1 MRAIVAASLLVTTLL
16 SAHTAHAR
24 DVGDD
29 PMPVVVDD
37 TQDQVVGA
45 VPSDPPSPDVPV
57 VVVENPRLA
66 CIRRV
71 ESHNDPNA
79 TNRYSGAMG
88 LYQFLPSTWRT
99 TPQGRQG
106 LSAYDPVAATAAAE
120 WMIQQGRIR
129 EWVAV
134 SRGFC

>member
-1 MRAIVAASLLVTTLL
+1 VAVVRVAALL
-16 SAHTAHAR
+16 SATLLVLTTHVAHAR

-29 PMPVVVDD
+29 PVPVVNQDD
-37 TQDQVVGA
+37 TQDQVVEA
-45 VPSDPPSPDVPV
+45 VVEP

-88 LYQFLPSTWRT
+88 LYQFLPST
-99 TPQGRQG
+99 QGRAG
-106 LSAYDPVAATAAAE
+106 LSAYDPVAATAAAN
-120 WMIQQGRIR
+120 WMLSVGRAR
-129 EWVAV
+129 EWDAV
-134 SRGFC
+134 RFYGC

>member
-1 MRAIVAASLLVTTLL
+1 VAAVRAIVAASLLVTTLL
-16 SAHTAHAR
+16 STSTAHAR

-29 PMPVVVDD
+29 PAPVVVDD
-37 TQDQVVGA
+37 TQDQVVEA
-45 VPSDPPSPDVPV
+45 VVEP

-99 TPQGRQG
+99 TPQGRAG

>member
-1 MRAIVAASLLVTTLL
+1 VRAIVAASLLVTTLL

-29 PMPVVVDD
+29 PVPVVVDD
-37 TQDQVVGA
+37 TQDQVVEA
-45 VPSDPPSPDVPV
+45 VVEPV

-99 TPQGRQG
+99 TPQGRAG
-106 LSAYDPVAATAAAE
+106 LSAYDPVAATAAAN
-120 WMIQQGRIR
+120 WMLSVGRAR
-129 EWVAV
+129 EWDAV
-134 SRGFC
+134 RFYGC

>member
-1 MRAIVAASLLVTTLL
+1 VRAIVAASLLVTTLL
-16 SAHTAHAR
+16 SASTAHAR

-29 PMPVVVDD
+29 PTPVVVDD
-37 TQDQVVGA
+37 AQDQVVEA
-45 VPSDPPSPDVPV
+45 VVEQPV

-99 TPQGRQG
+99 TPQGRAG
-106 LSAYDPVAATAAAE
+106 LSAYDPVAATAAAN
-120 WMIQQGRIR
+120 WMLSVGRAR

-134 SRGFC
+134 SGGWC

>member
-1 MRAIVAASLLVTTLL
+1 
-16 SAHTAHAR
+16 
-24 DVGDD
+24 VGDD
-29 PMPVVVDD
+29 PTPVVVDD
-37 TQDQVVGA
+37 AQDQVVEA
-45 VPSDPPSPDVPV
+45 VVEQPV

-66 CIRRV
+66 CIRRI

-99 TPQGRQG
+99 TPQGRAG

>member
-1 MRAIVAASLLVTTLL
+1 MRVALL
-16 SAHTAHAR
+16 SATLLVLTTHVAHAR

-29 PMPVVVDD
+29 PVPVSSQDD
-37 TQDQVVGA
+37 AQDQVVGT

-57 VVVENPRLA
+57 VVENPRLA
-66 CIRRV
+66 CIRRI

-99 TPQGRQG
+99 TPQGRAG
-106 LSAYDPVAATAAAE
+106 LSAYDPVAATAAAN
-120 WMIQQGRIR
+120 WMLSVGRAR
-129 EWVAV
+129 EWDAV
-134 SRGFC
+134 RFYGC

>member
-1 MRAIVAASLLVTTLL
+1 VRAIVAASLLVTTLL
-16 SAHTAHAR
+16 SAHTASAR

-29 PMPVVVDD
+29 PVPVVNQDD
-37 TQDQVVGA
+37 TQDQAQAVEAVVEQ
-45 VPSDPPSPDVPV
+45 PV

-99 TPQGRQG
+99 TPQGRAG
-106 LSAYDPVAATAAAE
+106 LSAYDPVAATAAAN
-120 WMIQQGRIR
+120 WMLSVGRAR

-134 SRGFC
+134 SGGWC

>member
-1 MRAIVAASLLVTTLL
+1 VATVRAIVAASLLVTTLL
-16 SAHTAHAR
+16 STSTAQAR

-29 PMPVVVDD
+29 PVPVVVDD
-37 TQDQVVGA
+37 TQDQVVEA
-45 VPSDPPSPDVPV
+45 VVEP

-66 CIRRV
+66 CIRRI

-99 TPQGRQG
+99 TPQGRAG
-106 LSAYDPVAATAAAE
+106 LSAYDPVAATAAAN
-120 WMIQQGRIR
+120 WMLSVGRAR
-129 EWVAV
+129 EWDAV
-134 SRGFC
+134 RFYGC

>member
-1 MRAIVAASLLVTTLL
+1 VRVALL
-16 SAHTAHAR
+16 SAAVLVLTTHAAHAR

-29 PMPVVVDD
+29 PVPVVVDD
-37 TQDQVVGA
+37 TQDQVVEA
-45 VPSDPPSPDVPV
+45 VVEQP
-57 VVVENPRLA
+57 VENPRLA

-99 TPQGRQG
+99 TPQGRAG
-106 LSAYDPVAATAAAE
+106 LSAYDPVAATAAAN
-120 WMIQQGRIR
+120 WMLSVGRAR
-129 EWVAV
+129 EWDAV
-134 SRGFC
+134 RFYGC

>member
-1 MRAIVAASLLVTTLL
+1 VRAIVAASLLVTTLL

-37 TQDQVVGA
+37 AQDQVVEA
-45 VPSDPPSPDVPV
+45 VVEQPV
-57 VVVENPRLA
+57 VAENPRLA
-66 CIRRV
+66 CIRRI

-99 TPQGRQG
+99 TPQGRAG
-106 LSAYDPVAATAAAE
+106 LSAYDPVAATAAAN
-120 WMIQQGRIR
+120 WMLSVGRAR
-129 EWVAV
+129 EWDAV
-134 SRGFC
+134 RFYGC

>member
-1 MRAIVAASLLVTTLL
+1 MAASLLVTTLL
-16 SAHTAHAR
+16 SASTAHAR

-29 PMPVVVDD
+29 PVPVVNQDD
-37 TQDQVVGA
+37 TQDQVEA
-45 VPSDPPSPDVPV
+45 VVEQPVV

-66 CIRRV
+66 CIRRI

-99 TPQGRQG
+99 TPQGRAG

-120 WMIQQGRIR
+120 WMIRQGRIR

-134 SRGFC
+134 SGGSC

>member
-1 MRAIVAASLLVTTLL
+1 VAALVSAAVLVLTTQ
-16 SAHTAHAR
+16 AAHAR

-29 PMPVVVDD
+29 PTPVVVDD
-37 TQDQVVGA
+37 TQDQVVEA
-45 VPSDPPSPDVPV
+45 VVEQPV

-66 CIRRV
+66 CIRRI

-99 TPQGRQG
+99 TPQGRAG

-120 WMIQQGRIR
+120 WMLSVGRAR

-134 SRGFC
+134 SRGYC

>member
-1 MRAIVAASLLVTTLL
+1 VAVVRVAALL
-16 SAHTAHAR
+16 SATLLVLTTHVAHAR

-29 PMPVVVDD
+29 PVPVVNQDD
-37 TQDQVVGA
+37 TQDQVVEA
-45 VPSDPPSPDVPV
+45 VVEP

-99 TPQGRQG
+99 TPQGRAG
-106 LSAYDPVAATAAAE
+106 LSAYDPVAATAAAN
-120 WMIQQGRIR
+120 WMLSVGRAR
-129 EWVAV
+129 EWDAV
-134 SRGFC
+134 RFYGC

>member
-1 MRAIVAASLLVTTLL
+1 MLLTVLTVR
-16 SAHTAHAR
+16 TAHAR

-29 PMPVVVDD
+29 PIPVVNQDD
-37 TQDQVVGA
+37 AQDQVVEA
-45 VPSDPPSPDVPV
+45 VVEPV

-99 TPQGRQG
+99 TPQGRAG
-106 LSAYDPVAATAAAE
+106 LSAYDPVAATAAAN
-120 WMIQQGRIR
+120 WMLSVGRAR
-129 EWVAV
+129 EWDAV
-134 SRGFC
+134 RFYGC

>member
-1 MRAIVAASLLVTTLL
+1 MRVALLSATLLVL

-29 PMPVVVDD
+29 PVPVVVDD
-37 TQDQVVGA
+37 AQDQAVEAVVEQ
-45 VPSDPPSPDVPV
+45 PV
-57 VVVENPRLA
+57 VVAENPRLA
-66 CIRRV
+66 CIRRI

-106 LSAYDPVAATAAAE
+106 LSAYDPVAATAAAN
-120 WMIQQGRIR
+120 WMLSVGRAR
-129 EWVAV
+129 EWDAV
-134 SRGFC
+134 RFYGC

>member
-1 MRAIVAASLLVTTLL
+1 
-16 SAHTAHAR
+16 
-24 DVGDD
+24 
-29 PMPVVVDD
+29 VVVDD
-37 TQDQVVGA
+37 TQDQVVEA
-45 VPSDPPSPDVPV
+45 EPV

-99 TPQGRQG
+99 TPQGRAG
-106 LSAYDPVAATAAAE
+106 LSAYDPVAATAAAN
-120 WMIQQGRIR
+120 WMLSVGRAR

-134 SRGFC
+134 SRGYC